1 MASDT
6 STRMW
11 RAHKAAGRPWP
22 VISQDPVTDYMV
34 MEAVALKVRKE
45 DDEARKKQE
54 RDSFKKDHS
63 KLNKY
68 R

>member
-1 MASDT
+1 
-6 STRMW
+6 MW
-11 RAHKAAGRPWP
+11 RAYKAAGRPWP
-22 VISQDPVTDYMV
+22 VISPDPVTDYML

-54 RDSFKKDHS
+54 RETFKKDTS
-63 KLNKY
+63 KLDKY